1 MTIPVITK
9 EALDRYVNDRISTG
23 GFLHAV
29 LADRLFDAVGR
40 ADKENL
46 AALRDIVTY
55 IYNELPG
62 DCWGSAAKVHNWL
75 YSDPNQPVA

>member
-1 MTIPVITK
+1 MNIPVFTK
-9 EALDRYVNDRISTG
+9 EALDRYVNDRIPTG

-29 LADRLFDAVGR
+29 LTDRLFDAVGR

-55 IYNELPG
+55 IYNELPS
-62 DCWGSAAKVHNWL
+62 DCWGSEAKVHNWL
-75 YSDPNQPVA
+75 YSDSK